1 MKLIKLFTCLLI
13 FSSLAA
19 CGAGGGNAGAIPNS
33 GTTTTN
39 TSTTSSTSTSTVI
52 TPTGIVTVDDYIF
65 ELDKFAVKN
74 TGTDD
79 VLLSVTTLDKSRN
92 IVPGVAVSVSVDAG
106 GVFTPVAGLNT
117 DATGKFTGKI
127 GIGGNKTDRT
137 INATISVNGKI
148 KVVAFAVSG
157 TKISVTPVPA
167 VPIPGQ
173 TVTLNIKVTDSGDV
187 GIANTPVQ
195 LSGTVGFSGVANT
208 DFTGNL
214 QVNTIAPAS
223 GNYLAIVSASGV
235 TVAKPLTIVSLGGV
249 NTIPNAT
256 PTFSGASLLANPA
269 SIPPNILDGVTN
281 KIGTTNRSV
290 LTAKF
295 LRADNSTV
303 ANMRVRFEI
312 VAPALGA
319 GEFISTGDAIAYSDS
334 SGVATAD
341 YVAGLRS
348 SPTNGIKVRA
358 CFDYVDFPA
367 AGIAY
372 IPGSLAGT
380 PSCPNEVLGALTVN
394 SQPLD
399 ISIGNFNKLETGLG
413 GIAYVQK
420 FLIQVADSSG
430 NAVKDAVVSTSVDIT
445 HFGKGFFFNS
455 IGQTGTY
462 YITGGV
468 PPTASNLNYPTA
480 LYPSVVAVPPSYNST
495 TDPSTN
501 GGRVW
506 CVNEDRNRNGTKDAG
521 EDINNN
527 NFLEPG
533 KSEVVLSYVSGNK
546 TDQNGQLLIQVA
558 YPQNM
563 GTWLAYTIKATTS
576 VVGSEG
582 TKERAFL
589 TDVLIAD
596 IPNGSFR
603 TPPFG
608 FGSCSNPN

>member
-1 MKLIKLFTCLLI
+1 MKLINFFIYFLLCCL
-13 FSSLAA
+13 LAA
-19 CGAGGGNAGAIPNS
+19 CGAGGGNAGTTPNNVA
-33 GTTTTN
+33 TTAN
-39 TSTTSSTSTSTVI
+39 TSSNPSTSNVI
-52 TPTGIVTVDDYIF
+52 TPTGVITVDDYIF

-117 DATGKFTGKI
+117 DAAGKFTGKI

-137 INATISVNGKI
+137 INATISVNGIKKI
-148 KVVAFAVSG
+148 VAFGVSG

-195 LSGTVGFSGVANT
+195 LGGTAGFSGVANT

-214 QVNTIAPAS
+214 QVNTTSPAS
-223 GNYLAIVSASGV
+223 GSYTVVVFASGV
-235 TVAKPLTIVSLGGV
+235 TITKPIIVIAQGGV
-249 NTIPNAT
+249 STIPNAI
-256 PTFSGASLLANPA
+256 PVFSGASLLANPA
-269 SIPPNILDGVTN
+269 SIPPNILDSITN

-312 VAPALGA
+312 VAPVLGA

-341 YVAGLRS
+341 YVAGLRA

-367 AGIAY
+367 VGIAY
-372 IPGSLAGT
+372 IPGAPVGT
-380 PSCPNEVLGALTVN
+380 PSCPNEVLGSLTAN

-445 HFGKGFFFNS
+445 HFGKGRFYSLF
-455 IGQTGTY
+455 GQTATY
-462 YITGGV
+462 NITGGI
-468 PPTASNLNYPTA
+468 PPTASNLNYPTP
-480 LYPSVVAVPPSYNST
+480 LYPLVVAVPPSYNST
-495 TDPSTN
+495 TDPATS

-506 CVNEDRNRNGTKDAG
+506 CVNEDRNRNGTKDVG

-527 NFLEPG
+527 NLLEPG
-533 KSEVVLSYVSGNK
+533 KSEIVLSYVSGNK
-546 TDQNGQLLIQVA
+546 TDQNGGLLIQVS

-582 TKERAFL
+582 TKERAFV
-589 TDVLIAD
+589 TDVLISD
-596 IPNGSFR
+596 IPNGSFL

-608 FGSCSNPN
+608 FGTCSNPN